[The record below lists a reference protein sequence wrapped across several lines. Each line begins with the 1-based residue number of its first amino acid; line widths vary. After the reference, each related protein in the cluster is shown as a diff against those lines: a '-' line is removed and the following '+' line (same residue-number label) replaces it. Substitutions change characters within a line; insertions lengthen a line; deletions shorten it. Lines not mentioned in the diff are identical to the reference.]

1 MRHLKDL
8 PVLILGLGASGLAMA
23 RWCAR
28 HGAQVTVA
36 DTREAPALL
45 ATLRAELPD
54 VAFVGGPFSAALIEG
69 TPIRAVYRSPG
80 LSPAT
85 IAPVADAARAVGLPV
100 GGELDLFAR
109 ALQDLR
115 TVEVPVVEAE
125 PEVEAPAEAEPA
137 AEVPVEVAEPEAQA
151 ELALD
156 VEPPAAAPVEAEA
169 SEAAEVPESTG
180 QVEAAAQAPE
190 AAETAST
197 VEATESTEATNAT
210 EAPATPGPT
219 EAPAEPTTEGELAA
233 TPAMAEAMPRNP
245 SLSIPVSPPSDEA
258 PNAETPNA
266 ETPEATAASPAPATV
281 SRLPST
287 GKPYVPTAAKE
298 AAEFVAK
305 IAELAASNPASAAVE
320 EEPTAQL
327 PLVPIEE
334 PPAPKGYTP
343 AVLAITGTNGKT
355 TVTALTGQLVER
367 AGKTVA
373 VAGNIGPTLL
383 DTLAAHID
391 AETLPDVWVLE
402 LSSFQLDGVQGFE
415 PTAATVLNLTQDH
428 LDWHGDM
435 PAYAAAKARI
445 FGAQGL
451 MVLNRD
457 DPGVMAMLPAPVRVK
472 LQRPQ
477 IRTHI
482 TFGSAMPLRPGDYG
496 IERVNGM
503 TWLVRALEADETQK
517 RKRGAVVEEEIFL
530 QRLMPADALRIRGR
544 HNAMNAL
551 AALAL
556 ASAADCPLGPM
567 LYGLREYRGEPHRVE
582 PIALVDDVEYF
593 DDSKGTNVGATAA
606 ALSGLGEDRRVVV
619 ILGGEGKGQDFEPLA
634 EPVRQYARAVVLI
647 GRDAPLIEQA
657 LASTGVSLMHAGSME
672 EAVNLAAARANPGD
686 AVLLSP
692 ACASF
697 DMFKDYEHRA
707 AVFREAVQTLAD
719 NPRESDSSND
729 SDFSSGDPV

>member
-28 HGAQVTVA
+28 HGAHVTVA

-45 ATLRAELPD
+45 ATLRAELPE
-54 VAFVGGPFSAALIEG
+54 VTFVGGPFSAALIEG
-69 TPIRAVYRSPG
+69 TPIRAIYRSPG

-115 TVEVPVVEAE
+115 TVEVPAVEADPE
-125 PEVEAPAEAEPA
+125 AETLAEVELVAEP
-137 AEVPVEVAEPEAQA
+137 PVEVAEPEAQA

-156 VEPPAAAPVEAEA
+156 AEPAEAAAPVEQAGVPPESA
-169 SEAAEVPESTG
+169 AAPVVAEAAEAPPEVPE
-180 QVEAAAQAPE
+180 
-190 AAETAST
+190 
-197 VEATESTEATNAT
+197 
-210 EAPATPGPT
+210 
-219 EAPAEPTTEGELAA
+219 PAEPVQGEPEGEPV
-233 TPAMAEAMPRNP
+233 PAMAEAMPRDP
-245 SLSIPVSPPSDEA
+245 SLSVPVLPPADEA
-258 PNAETPNA
+258 PAEQPLDA
-266 ETPEATAASPAPATV
+266 PAASPGPAAA

-287 GKPYVPTAAKE
+287 GKPYVPTAARE

-383 DTLAAHID
+383 DTLAAHIG

-435 PAYAAAKARI
+435 PAYASAKARI

-503 TWLVRALEADETQK
+503 AWLVRALEADETQK
-517 RKRGAVVEEEIFL
+517 RKRGAVIEEEIFL

-582 PIALVDDVEYF
+582 PVALVDDVEYF
-593 DDSKGTNVGATAA
+593 DDSKGTNVGATVA
-606 ALSGLGEDRRVVV
+606 ALNGLGEDRRVVI
-619 ILGGEGKGQDFEPLA
+619 ILGGEGKGQDFDPLA
-634 EPVRQYARAVVLI
+634 EPVRQFARAVVLI

-719 NPRESDSSND
+719 NPREAASSND

>member
-8 PVLILGLGASGLAMA
+8 PVLILGLGASGLAMT

-28 HGAQVTVA
+28 HGAVVTVA

-45 ATLRAELPD
+45 ATLQAELPG
-54 VAFVGGPFSAALIEG
+54 VTFVGGPFAAALVEG

-85 IAPVADAARAVGLPV
+85 IAPVVEAARAVGLPV

-109 ALQDLR
+109 ALLDLR

-125 PEVEAPAEAEPA
+125 PEPEAEAPIEPA
-137 AEVPVEVAEPEAQA
+137 AEAPVETAEPQAQAQLPLDEPAHVEQAEAVAEPVQQPQ
-151 ELALD
+151 
-156 VEPPAAAPVEAEA
+156 PPEPVEAEA
-169 SEAAEVPESTG
+169 PEVP
-180 QVEAAAQAPE
+180 
-190 AAETAST
+190 AET
-197 VEATESTEATNAT
+197 V
-210 EAPATPGPT
+210 P
-219 EAPAEPTTEGELAA
+219 EPTV
-233 TPAMAEAMPRNP
+233 PAQAEAMPRDP
-245 SLSIPVSPPSDEA
+245 SMSVAVPLP
-258 PNAETPNA
+258 
-266 ETPEATAASPAPATV
+266 PEAAEVVEPAAEPAPEVPAVVPESSEASAPALATA
-281 SRLPST
+281 SRLPVT
-287 GKPYVPTAAKE
+287 GKPYVPTAARE

-305 IAELAASNPASAAVE
+305 IAEISATNPASAAVE
-320 EEPTAQL
+320 EESPQL
-327 PLVPIEE
+327 ELAPIVE
-334 PPAPKGYTP
+334 PEAPKGYAP

-355 TVTALTGQLVER
+355 TVTSLTGQLVER

-383 DTLAAHID
+383 DTLSAHMD
-391 AETLPDVWVLE
+391 ADTLPDVWVLE

-445 FGAQGL
+445 FGAHGL
-451 MVLNRD
+451 MILNRD
-457 DPGVMAMLPAPVRVK
+457 DAGVMAMLPAPVRVK

-477 IRTHI
+477 IRTHV
-482 TFGSAMPLRPGDYG
+482 TFGAAMPLRPGDYG

-503 TWLVRALEADETQK
+503 AWLVRALEADETQK

-556 ASAADCPLGPM
+556 ASDCPLGPM
-567 LYGLREYRGEPHRVE
+567 LYGLREYHGEPHRVE
-582 PIALVDDVEYF
+582 PIAIVDEVEYF
-593 DDSKGTNVGATAA
+593 DDSKGTNVGATVA
-606 ALSGLGEDRRVVV
+606 ALIGLGEERRVVV
-619 ILGGEGKGQDFEPLA
+619 ILGGDGKGQDFEPLA

-647 GRDAPLIEQA
+647 GRDAPLIEAA
-657 LASTGVSLMHAGSME
+657 LASTGVSLLHAASMD
-672 EAVNLAAARANPGD
+672 EAVKLASARANPGD

-697 DMFKDYEHRA
+697 DMFKDYAHRA
-707 AVFREAVQTLAD
+707 EVFREAVQAYED
-719 NPRESDSSND
+719 SPRGMGGSTTEDT
-729 SDFSSGDPV
+729 V